1 MQHRI
6 RFATIYK
13 TDLHNNIILI
23 IINKKKKG
31 FFMKKILSLLSFLML
46 AVVAMAADLTT
57 GVTFKGTWGDKLGDY
72 PSVEG
77 EMKVTKVD
85 EGLKFE
91 VKSNGFNSYAF
102 PDYTVVYPCEVAAD
116 GSFNVGNYAMGD
128 ITGDATVEGTPVT
141 SLYWQEIKGSVTNES
156 IDLYIKYLGVNM
168 GEWYHITFQG
178 TAVATPD
185 PDPEPEVTVVSTKDF
200 TDTFTSSYV
209 DEDGLNKETAEGVAA
224 KFVEL
229 SDGTFNIEFPTLDS
243 KFEGLLQKRD
253 PETDR
258 VYYDGTCDV
267 RGMSFDVTAYLY
279 TKDDAER
286 LYVIA
291 KNNEEGQTTYVYGT
305 DPYAEPVV
313 EDVVLKENYQADG
326 TGFKESTAIDW
337 ETQKFQAVIDASS
350 CNATRATEE
359 LLGFGP
365 DATVWN
371 DNVHVYC
378 KSSGEY
384 TAFYDPTE
392 NRDSD
397 NPNNNNTFTV
407 EDKSNITI
415 EISKAE
421 GLVIDGKTVIA
432 AERLNKGLFDL
443 TEVTYG
449 SGEGTDQYSTA
460 LYKSIKL
467 INLNKKVEPVFVTYT
482 APAMYT
488 YASEDEEN
496 PTPKR
501 FVEAQEIQLSD
512 NGDGTYTVI
521 IKNLGDFGGDPAG
534 DIQFTATAT
543 EAEDG
548 TISLTADTQA
558 EIGGFY
564 EGCGEVAVKFN
575 GTLNGEDLTAT
586 YDIDIPSAAAHGEFG
601 QGVTNGINTVNNT
614 NNTIT
619 NIYTVGGAKVN
630 SLQKGINIV
639 RLANGKTVKVIK

>member
-1 MQHRI
+1 MI
-6 RFATIYK
+6 LFYTFAASYKIYHNIK
-13 TDLHNNIILI
+13 IDLHNNITLI
-23 IINKKKKG
+23 IINQKKKG
-31 FFMKKILSLLSFLML
+31 FIMKKFLSLLSFLML

-57 GVTFKGTWGDKLGDY
+57 GVTFKGTWGDKVGDY
-72 PSVEG
+72 PSAEG

-85 EGLKFE
+85 GGLKFE
-91 VKSNGFNSYAF
+91 VKSNGFNGYAF
-102 PDYTVVYPCEVAAD
+102 PDYTVVYTCEVNAD
-116 GSFNVGNYAMGD
+116 GSFDAGGFAMGENF
-128 ITGDATVEGTPVT
+128 GEATLDGTLV
-141 SLYWQEIKGSVTNES
+141 SNLYWQQIKGTVTNES

-168 GEWYHITFQG
+168 GEWYHITFKG

-185 PDPEPEVTVVSTKDF
+185 PKPEVTVVSTKDF
-200 TDTFTSSYV
+200 TDTFTMSYV
-209 DEDGLNKETAEGVAA
+209 DEDGLNKDTAEGVAA
-224 KFVEL
+224 KFVEM
-229 SDGTFNIEFPTLDS
+229 SDGTFNIEFPSLDS

-326 TGFKESTAIDW
+326 TGFSFTTPIDW
-337 ETQKFQAVIDASS
+337 ETQKFQAVLDITGCSTSAVEDIFG
-350 CNATRATEE
+350 
-359 LLGFGP
+359 LGP
-365 DATVWN
+365 DVSSFAN
-371 DNVHVYC
+371 NIHVYSEQNSTYKAYYQC
-378 KSSGEY
+378 SN
-384 TAFYDPTE
+384 D
-392 NRDSD
+392 
-397 NPNNNNTFTV
+397 NNNTTV
-407 EDKSNITI
+407 NIADKQNVTI
-415 EISKAE
+415 EVSKADGLTVDGNVIIPAEKLE
-421 GLVIDGKTVIA
+421 GF
-432 AERLNKGLFDL
+432 FDL
-443 TEVTYG
+443 TEVMFG
-449 SGEGTDQYSTA
+449 SLENRQFTNA

-467 INLNKKVEPVFVTYT
+467 INLNKKEEPVFVTYT

-488 YASEDEEN
+488 YASMDEE
-496 PTPKR
+496 TPGAKR

-521 IKNLGDFGGDPAG
+521 IKNLGDCGGDPAG

-543 EAEDG
+543 KAEDG

-564 EGCGEVAVKFN
+564 EGCGKVAVKFN

-586 YDIDIPSAAAHGEFG
+586 YDIDIPSGAAHAEFG
-601 QGVTNGINTVNNT
+601 NGVTNGINTVNNT
-614 NNTIT
+614 TNNIT
-619 NIYTVGGAKVN
+619 SIYTVGGAKVN
-630 SLQKGINIV
+630 SLQKGVNIV

>member
-1 MQHRI
+1 
-6 RFATIYK
+6 
-13 TDLHNNIILI
+13 
-23 IINKKKKG
+23 
-31 FFMKKILSLLSFLML
+31 MKKFLSLLSFLML

-57 GVTFKGTWGDKLGDY
+57 GVTFKGTWGDKVGDY
-72 PSVEG
+72 PSAER

-85 EGLKFE
+85 GGLKFE
-91 VKSNGFNSYAF
+91 VKSNGFNGYAF
-102 PDYTVVYPCEVAAD
+102 PDYTVVYTCEVNAD
-116 GSFNVGNYAMGD
+116 GSFDAGGFAMGENF
-128 ITGDATVEGTPVT
+128 GEATLDGTLV
-141 SLYWQEIKGSVTNES
+141 SNLYWQQIKGTVTNES

-168 GEWYHITFQG
+168 GEWYHITFKG

-185 PDPEPEVTVVSTKDF
+185 PKPEVTVVSTKDF
-200 TDTFTSSYV
+200 TDTFTMSYV
-209 DEDGLNKETAEGVAA
+209 DEDGLNKDTAEGVAA
-224 KFVEL
+224 KFVEM

-326 TGFKESTAIDW
+326 TGFSFTTPIDW
-337 ETQKFQAVIDASS
+337 ETQKFQAVLDVTGCSTSAVEDIFG
-350 CNATRATEE
+350 
-359 LLGFGP
+359 LGP
-365 DATVWN
+365 DVSSFAN
-371 DNVHVYC
+371 NIHVYSEQNSTYKAYYQC
-378 KSSGEY
+378 SN
-384 TAFYDPTE
+384 D
-392 NRDSD
+392 
-397 NPNNNNTFTV
+397 NNNTTV
-407 EDKSNITI
+407 NIADKQNVTI
-415 EISKAE
+415 EVSKADGLTVDGNVIIPAEKLE
-421 GLVIDGKTVIA
+421 GF
-432 AERLNKGLFDL
+432 FDL
-443 TEVTYG
+443 TEVMFG
-449 SGEGTDQYSTA
+449 SLENSQFTNA

-467 INLNKKVEPVFVTYT
+467 INLNKKEEPVFVTYT

-488 YASEDEEN
+488 YASMDEE
-496 PTPKR
+496 TPGAKR

-521 IKNLGDFGGDPAG
+521 IKNLGDCGGDPAG

-543 EAEDG
+543 KAEDG

-564 EGCGEVAVKFN
+564 EGCGKVAVKFN

-586 YDIDIPSAAAHGEFG
+586 YDIDIPSGAAHAEFG
-601 QGVTNGINTVNNT
+601 NGVTNGINTVNNT

-619 NIYTVGGAKVN
+619 SIYTVGGAKVN
-630 SLQKGINIV
+630 SLQKGVNIV

>member
-1 MQHRI
+1 MI
-6 RFATIYK
+6 LFYTFAASYKIYHNIK
-13 TDLHNNIILI
+13 IDLHNNITLI
-23 IINKKKKG
+23 IINQKKKG
-31 FFMKKILSLLSFLML
+31 FIMKKFLSLLSFLML

-57 GVTFKGTWGDKLGDY
+57 GVTFKGTWGDKVGDY
-72 PSVEG
+72 PSAEG

-85 EGLKFE
+85 GGLKFE
-91 VKSNGFNSYAF
+91 VKSNGFNGYAF
-102 PDYTVVYPCEVAAD
+102 PDYTVVYTCEVNAD
-116 GSFNVGNYAMGD
+116 GSFDAGGFAMGENF
-128 ITGDATVEGTPVT
+128 GEATLDGTLV
-141 SLYWQEIKGSVTNES
+141 SNLYWQQIKGTVTNES

-168 GEWYHITFQG
+168 GEWYHITFKG

-185 PDPEPEVTVVSTKDF
+185 PKPEVTVVSTKDF
-200 TDTFTSSYV
+200 TDTFTMSYV
-209 DEDGLNKETAEGVAA
+209 DEDGLNKDTAEGVAA
-224 KFVEL
+224 KFVEM

-326 TGFKESTAIDW
+326 TGFSFTTPIDW
-337 ETQKFQAVIDASS
+337 ETQKFQAVLDVTGCSTSAVEDIFG
-350 CNATRATEE
+350 
-359 LLGFGP
+359 LGP
-365 DATVWN
+365 DVSSFAN
-371 DNVHVYC
+371 NIHVYSEQNSTYKAYYQC
-378 KSSGEY
+378 SN
-384 TAFYDPTE
+384 D
-392 NRDSD
+392 
-397 NPNNNNTFTV
+397 NNNTTV
-407 EDKSNITI
+407 NIADKQNVTI
-415 EISKAE
+415 EVSKADGLTVDGNVIIPAEKLE
-421 GLVIDGKTVIA
+421 GF
-432 AERLNKGLFDL
+432 FDL
-443 TEVTYG
+443 TEVMFG
-449 SGEGTDQYSTA
+449 SLENSQFTNA

-467 INLNKKVEPVFVTYT
+467 INLNKKEEPVFVTYT

-488 YASEDEEN
+488 YASMDEE
-496 PTPKR
+496 TPGAKR

-521 IKNLGDFGGDPAG
+521 IKNLGDCGGDPAG

-543 EAEDG
+543 KAEDG

-564 EGCGEVAVKFN
+564 EGCGKVAVKFN

-586 YDIDIPSAAAHGEFG
+586 YDIDIPSGAAHAEFG
-601 QGVTNGINTVNNT
+601 NGVTNGINTVNNT

-619 NIYTVGGAKVN
+619 SIYTVGGAKVN
-630 SLQKGINIV
+630 SLQKGVNIV

>member
-1 MQHRI
+1 
-6 RFATIYK
+6 
-13 TDLHNNIILI
+13 
-23 IINKKKKG
+23 
-31 FFMKKILSLLSFLML
+31 ML

-72 PSVEG
+72 PTAEG
-77 EMKVTKVD
+77 EITVTKVD

-91 VKSNGFNSYAF
+91 VKSNGFNGYAF
-102 PDYTVVYPCEVAAD
+102 PAYTVVYKSEVAED
-116 GSFNVGNYAMGD
+116 GSFNTGDYYFGD
-128 ITGDATVEGTPVT
+128 ITGEATMDGLPVS
-141 SLYWQEIKGSVTNES
+141 SLYWQQIKGSVTNES
-156 IDLYIKYLGVNM
+156 LDLYVRNIGVNM
-168 GEWYHITFQG
+168 TELQHITFQG
-178 TAVATPD
+178 TAVASPDPDPD
-185 PDPEPEVTVVSTKDF
+185 PDPEPTVVSTKDF
-200 TDTFTSSYV
+200 TDTFAFSYI
-209 DEDGLNKETAEGVAA
+209 EDGEPVKSVYQDIPAS
-224 KFVEL
+224 FVEM
-229 SDGTFNIEFPTLDS
+229 SDGTFKVVFTALGSEFT
-243 KFEGLLQKRD
+243 GLLQKYD
-253 PETDR
+253 PATERT
-258 VYYDGTCDV
+258 YYEGTYTEDDGMQTYN
-267 RGMSFDVTAYLY
+267 FDVTAYLY
-279 TKDDAER
+279 TKDGEER
-286 LYVIA
+286 LYVLAQSDNADQLAYI
-291 KNNEEGQTTYVYGT
+291 YGS
-305 DPYAEPVV
+305 DPFAAEPEA

-337 ETQKFQAVIDASS
+337 ETQKFQAVIDASN
-350 CNATRATEE
+350 CNASRATEE

-378 KSSGEY
+378 KSDGTY

-392 NRDSD
+392 NRDAE
-397 NPNNNNTFTV
+397 NPNNNSSFSV

-421 GLVIDGKTVIA
+421 GLVIDGKTIIA

-467 INLNKKVEPVFVTYT
+467 INLNKKEEPVFVTYT

-488 YASEDEEN
+488 YASMDEE
-496 PTPKR
+496 TPGAKR

-521 IKNLGDFGGDPAG
+521 IKNLSDSEGDPAG

-548 TISLTADTQA
+548 TISLTADTQV
-558 EIGGFY
+558 ELGGYY
-564 EGCGEVAVKFN
+564 EGSGEYAVKFN

-586 YDIDIPSAAAHGEFG
+586 YDIDIPSGAAHAEFG
-601 QGVTNGINTVNNT
+601 NGVTNGINTVNNT

-619 NIYTVGGAKVN
+619 SIYTVGGAKVN
-630 SLQKGINIV
+630 SLQKGVNIV

>member
-1 MQHRI
+1 MI
-6 RFATIYK
+6 LFYTFAASYKIYHNIK
-13 TDLHNNIILI
+13 IDLHNNITLI
-23 IINKKKKG
+23 IINQKKKG
-31 FFMKKILSLLSFLML
+31 FIMKKFLSLLSFLML

-57 GVTFKGTWGDKLGDY
+57 GVTFKGTWGDKMGDY
-72 PSVEG
+72 TPTEG

-85 EGLKFE
+85 GGLKFE
-91 VKSNGFNSYAF
+91 VKSFSFNGSAF
-102 PDYTVVYPCEVAAD
+102 PDYTVVYTCEVAAD
-116 GSFNVGNYAMGD
+116 GSFDAGGFAMGENL
-128 ITGDATVEGTPVT
+128 GEATVDGTLVS
-141 SLYWQEIKGSVTNES
+141 SLYWQQIKGSVTNDA
-156 IDLYIKYLGVNM
+156 IDLTIRYLGVNM
-168 GEWYHITFQG
+168 GEWPYITFKG

-185 PDPEPEVTVVSTKDF
+185 PKPEVTVVSTKDF
-200 TDTFTSSYV
+200 TDTFTMSYV
-209 DEDGLNKETAEGVAA
+209 DEDGLNKDTAEGVAA
-224 KFVEL
+224 KFVEM

-326 TGFKESTAIDW
+326 TGFSFTTPIDW
-337 ETQKFQAVIDASS
+337 ETQKFQAVLDVTGCSTSAVEDIFGLGSDVSS
-350 CNATRATEE
+350 FAN
-359 LLGFGP
+359 
-365 DATVWN
+365 N
-371 DNVHVYC
+371 IHVYSEQNSTYKAYYQC
-378 KSSGEY
+378 SN
-384 TAFYDPTE
+384 D
-392 NRDSD
+392 
-397 NPNNNNTFTV
+397 NNNTTV
-407 EDKSNITI
+407 NIADKQNVTI
-415 EISKAE
+415 EVSKADGLTVDGNVIIPAEKLE
-421 GLVIDGKTVIA
+421 GF
-432 AERLNKGLFDL
+432 FDL
-443 TEVTYG
+443 TEVMFG
-449 SGEGTDQYSTA
+449 SLENRQFTNA

-467 INLNKKVEPVFVTYT
+467 INLNKKEEPVFVTYT

-488 YASEDEEN
+488 YASMDEE
-496 PTPKR
+496 TPGAKR

-521 IKNLGDFGGDPAG
+521 IKNLGDNAGDPAG

-543 EAEDG
+543 KAEDG

-564 EGCGEVAVKFN
+564 EGCGKVAVKFN

-586 YDIDIPSAAAHGEFG
+586 YDINIPSGAAHAEFG
-601 QGVTNGINTVNNT
+601 NGVTNGINTVNNT

-619 NIYTVGGAKVN
+619 SIYTVGGAKVN
-630 SLQKGINIV
+630 SLQKGVNIV

>member
-1 MQHRI
+1 
-6 RFATIYK
+6 
-13 TDLHNNIILI
+13 
-23 IINKKKKG
+23 
-31 FFMKKILSLLSFLML
+31 ML

-57 GVTFKGTWGDKLGDY
+57 GVTFKGTWGDKVGDY
-72 PSVEG
+72 PSAEG

-85 EGLKFE
+85 GGLKFE
-91 VKSNGFNSYAF
+91 VKSNGFNGYAF
-102 PDYTVVYPCEVAAD
+102 PDYTVVYTCEVNAD
-116 GSFNVGNYAMGD
+116 GSFDAGGFAMGENF
-128 ITGDATVEGTPVT
+128 GEATLDGTLV
-141 SLYWQEIKGSVTNES
+141 SNLYWQQIKGTVTNES

-168 GEWYHITFQG
+168 GEWYHITFKG

-185 PDPEPEVTVVSTKDF
+185 PKPEVTVVSTKDF
-200 TDTFTSSYV
+200 TDTFTMSYV
-209 DEDGLNKETAEGVAA
+209 DEDGLNKDTAEGVAA
-224 KFVEL
+224 KFVEM

-326 TGFKESTAIDW
+326 TGFSFTTPIDW
-337 ETQKFQAVIDASS
+337 ETQKFQAVLDITGCSTSAVEDIFG
-350 CNATRATEE
+350 
-359 LLGFGP
+359 LGP
-365 DATVWN
+365 DVSSFAN
-371 DNVHVYC
+371 NIHVYSEQNSTYKAYYQC
-378 KSSGEY
+378 SN
-384 TAFYDPTE
+384 D
-392 NRDSD
+392 
-397 NPNNNNTFTV
+397 NNNTTV
-407 EDKSNITI
+407 NIADKQNVTI
-415 EISKAE
+415 EVSKADGLTVDGNVIIPAEKLE
-421 GLVIDGKTVIA
+421 GF
-432 AERLNKGLFDL
+432 FDL
-443 TEVTYG
+443 TEVMFG
-449 SGEGTDQYSTA
+449 SLENSQFTNA

-467 INLNKKVEPVFVTYT
+467 INLNKKEEPVFVTYT

-488 YASEDEEN
+488 YASMDEE
-496 PTPKR
+496 TPGAKR

-521 IKNLGDFGGDPAG
+521 IKNLGDNAGDPAG

-543 EAEDG
+543 KAEDG

-564 EGCGEVAVKFN
+564 EGCGKVAVKFN

-586 YDIDIPSAAAHGEFG
+586 YDIDIPSGAAHAEFG
-601 QGVTNGINTVNNT
+601 NGVTNGINTVNNT

-619 NIYTVGGAKVN
+619 SIYTVGGAKVN
-630 SLQKGINIV
+630 SLQKGVNIV

>member
-1 MQHRI
+1 MI
-6 RFATIYK
+6 LFYTFAASYKIYHNIK
-13 TDLHNNIILI
+13 IDLHNNITLI
-23 IINKKKKG
+23 IINQKKKG
-31 FFMKKILSLLSFLML
+31 FIMKKFLSLLSFLML

-57 GVTFKGTWGDKLGDY
+57 GVTFKGTWGDKMGDY
-72 PSVEG
+72 TPTEG

-85 EGLKFE
+85 GGLKFE
-91 VKSNGFNSYAF
+91 VKSFSFNGSAF
-102 PDYTVVYPCEVAAD
+102 PDYTVVYTCEVAAD
-116 GSFNVGNYAMGD
+116 GSFDAGGFAMGENL
-128 ITGDATVEGTPVT
+128 GEATVDGTLVS
-141 SLYWQEIKGSVTNES
+141 SLYWQQIKGSVTNDA
-156 IDLYIKYLGVNM
+156 IDLTIRYLGVNM
-168 GEWYHITFQG
+168 GEWPYITFKG

-185 PDPEPEVTVVSTKDF
+185 PKPEVTVVSTKDF
-200 TDTFTSSYV
+200 TDTFTMSYI
-209 DEDGLNKETAEGVAA
+209 DEDGLNKDTAEGVAA
-224 KFVEL
+224 KFVEM

-267 RGMSFDVTAYLY
+267 KGMSFDVTAYLY

-326 TGFKESTAIDW
+326 TGFSFTTPIDW
-337 ETQKFQAVIDASS
+337 ETQKFQAVLDVTGCSTSAVEDIFG
-350 CNATRATEE
+350 
-359 LLGFGP
+359 LGP
-365 DATVWN
+365 DVSQFSRN
-371 DNVHVYC
+371 IHVYSDHSVY
-378 KSSGEY
+378 KAY
-384 TAFYDPTE
+384 YDCS
-392 NRDSD
+392 NG
-397 NPNNNNTFTV
+397 NNNTTV
-407 EDKSNITI
+407 NIADKQNVTI
-415 EISKAE
+415 EVSKAE
-421 GLVIDGKTVIA
+421 GLTVDGNVIIP
-432 AERLNKGLFDL
+432 AEKLEGFFDL
-443 TEVTYG
+443 TEVMFG
-449 SGEGTDQYSTA
+449 SLENSQFTNA

-467 INLNKKVEPVFVTYT
+467 INLNKKEEPVFVTYT

-488 YASEDEEN
+488 YASMDED
-496 PTPKR
+496 TPDAKR

-521 IKNLGDFGGDPAG
+521 IKNLGDNAGDPAG

-564 EGCGEVAVKFN
+564 EGCGKVAVKFN

-586 YDIDIPSAAAHGEFG
+586 YDINIPSGAAHAEFG
-601 QGVTNGINTVNNT
+601 NGVTNGINTVNNT

-619 NIYTVGGAKVN
+619 SIYTVGGAKVN
-630 SLQKGINIV
+630 SLQKGVNIV